1 MTPHELFGPAARQDP
16 FPTYD
21 RLRGRGPVRV
31 GAGRWALL
39 DHEDVRA
46 ALGDPQA
53 FSSDLGAQGN
63 PVFDDSPLIFDDPPR
78 HTSFRRLVGQAFTPR
93 RVALLAGQLSSL
105 ACGLFDEM
113 GPGPV
118 DLIAGYCDPF
128 PTRVIARLLGV
139 PPDAY
144 GRLKQW
150 SRDRTFVAYHGDR
163 GAQQTP
169 ELEAAERGR
178 IEFRAYL
185 LSLVAE
191 RRAEPQDDLL
201 SALVE
206 AEDDGS
212 SLTDQEIASIG
223 GVVLSA
229 GNVTTTRLL
238 GNLFHHVASD
248 PQLVDRLRSDRA
260 LVGPL
265 IEEMLRLESPV
276 QFPART
282 TTRDVEL
289 SGTIIPV
296 GSFVMIGLGA
306 ANRDGAVYPEPTAC
320 RPGGRPPHLAFGH
333 GIHYCAG
340 AALARQEA
348 SITLDILLDRFDGI
362 ELVGEA
368 TRETGLA
375 HRGWASLVVTL
386 VPPELSSGPTPS

>member
-1 MTPHELFGPAARQDP
+1 MTPHELFGSTARRDP

-21 RLRGRGPVRV
+21 RLRGSGPVQV
-31 GAGRWALL
+31 GPGRWALL

-46 ALGDPQA
+46 ALGDPEA
-53 FSSDLGAQGN
+53 FSSELGSHGN

-78 HTSFRRLVGQAFTPR
+78 HTRIRRLVGQAFTPR
-93 RVALLAGQLSSL
+93 RVALVAERLSSL
-105 ACGLFDEM
+105 SGRLFDEL

-118 DLIAGYCDPF
+118 DLISGYCDPF
-128 PTRVIARLLGV
+128 PTQVIAQLLGV

-150 SRDRTFVAYHGDR
+150 SLDRTFVAYHGDR
-163 GAQQTP
+163 GAQRTP
-169 ELEAAERGR
+169 ELEAADRGR
-178 IEFRAYL
+178 VEFKRYL
-185 LSLVAE
+185 LSLVAA
-191 RRAEPQDDLL
+191 RRAEPRDDLL
-201 SALVE
+201 SAMIE

-212 SLTDQEIASIG
+212 KLSDQEIASLG

-238 GNLFHHVASD
+238 GNLFHQLAST
-248 PQLVDRLRSDRA
+248 PHLFGQLRSDRDLVPA
-260 LVGPL
+260 LV
-265 IEEMLRLESPV
+265 EEILRLESPV

-282 TTRDVEL
+282 TTREVEL
-289 SGTIIPV
+289 SGATIPA
-296 GSFVMIGLGA
+296 GQFVMIGLGS
-306 ANRDGAVYPEPTAC
+306 ANRDPTVYPEPAEC

-348 SITLDILLDRFDGI
+348 SITLTTLLDRFGGV
-362 ELVGEA
+362 ELEGEP

-386 VPPELSSGPTPS
+386 SQETPSS